1 MASPRLNELGLWPL
15 SNDTLPVAMSL
26 QKEAFHVVAAFLE
39 EGLEADLGG
48 LVDVLTMMTTSR
60 LADRR
65 PMLRGIGMKFQH
77 IADTKLD
84 RWLLLQKRVDDAD
97 NEYAALVDNDVPF
110 ALKPSIYVVVEAM
123 VRAALLREEMNRA
136 GKFFDCCKKITGEM
150 WFPLTFHDK
159 VLTPTFAKWMRL

>member
-1 MASPRLNELGLWPL
+1 MASPRLNEPGLWPR

-65 PMLRGIGMKFQH
+65 PMLRGIGMKFQR

-84 RWLLLQKRVDDAD
+84 AWITLQNATASAYNEACAVIAARQLTEEDRDDTVDTWNTLHDEWDRVG
-97 NEYAALVDNDVPF
+97 E
-110 ALKPSIYVVVEAM
+110 
-123 VRAALLREEMNRA
+123 
-136 GKFFDCCKKITGEM
+136 FFDCCKDITGRWWDINE
-150 WFPLTFHDK
+150 FHDR

>member
-1 MASPRLNELGLWPL
+1 
-15 SNDTLPVAMSL
+15 MSL

-97 NEYAALVDNDVPF
+97 NET
-110 ALKPSIYVVVEAM
+110 M
-123 VRAALLREEMNRA
+123 VRAQLLREEMDRV
-136 GKFFDCCKKITGEM
+136 GKFFDCCKDITGEM

>member
-1 MASPRLNELGLWPL
+1 
-15 SNDTLPVAMSL
+15 
-26 QKEAFHVVAAFLE
+26 LE

-97 NEYAALVDNDVPF
+97 NET
-110 ALKPSIYVVVEAM
+110 M
-123 VRAALLREEMNRA
+123 VRAQLLREEMDRV
-136 GKFFDCCKKITGEM
+136 GKFFDCCKDITGEM

>member
-1 MASPRLNELGLWPL
+1 MWPL

-97 NEYAALVDNDVPF
+97 NE
-110 ALKPSIYVVVEAM
+110 SM
-123 VRAALLREEMNRA
+123 VRAQLLREEMDRV
-136 GKFFDCCKKITGEM
+136 GKFFDCCKDITGEM
-150 WFPLTFHDK
+150 WFPLKFHDK

>member
-1 MASPRLNELGLWPL
+1 MASPRLNELGLWPR

-97 NEYAALVDNDVPF
+97 NET
-110 ALKPSIYVVVEAM
+110 M
-123 VRAALLREEMNRA
+123 VRAQLLREEMDRV
-136 GKFFDCCKKITGEM
+136 GKFFDCCKDITGER
-150 WFPLTFHDK
+150 WFPLTFHVK